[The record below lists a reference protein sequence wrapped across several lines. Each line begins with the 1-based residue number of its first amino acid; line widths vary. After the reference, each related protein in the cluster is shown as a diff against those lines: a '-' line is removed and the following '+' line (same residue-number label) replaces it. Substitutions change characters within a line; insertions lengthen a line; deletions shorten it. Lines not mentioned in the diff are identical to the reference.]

1 MANFIPK
8 RTIASRMPGVSD
20 GNLVVAKDT
29 GDLYI
34 DVEDNG
40 VVKRVKLSDVITGT
54 YASIMSVLAPL
65 TGKIYFATDTH
76 ELLQYS
82 NGEWTVLNE
91 SGETEVVNNS
101 NASVEVELQDNTIY
115 NFTNANITRIRLT
128 ASESLSYC
136 TICFTAGTSTIFEPP
151 VGARCIGYNCSRG
164 TFSPESGK
172 EYQIAVD
179 KLGNAL
185 NFYILR
191 MDLEYAAS

>member
-1 MANFIPK
+1 MANFVPK
-8 RTIASRMPGVSD
+8 RAVASSMPGVSD
-20 GNLVVAKDT
+20 GSLVVAKDT
-29 GDLYI
+29 GDLYV

-40 VVKRVKLSDVITGT
+40 VVKRVKLSDIITGT
-54 YASIMSVLAPL
+54 YDSITSVLAPL

-82 NGEWTVLNE
+82 NGAWTVLNE
-91 SGETEVVNNS
+91 TDETEVVNNS

-115 NFTNANITRIRLT
+115 NFTNANITRVRLT
-128 ASESLSYC
+128 TSSSLSYC

-151 VGARCIGYNCSRG
+151 TGTRCVGYNCSG
-164 TFSPESGK
+164 GVFNPVSGK